1 MRKLLLFLI
10 LALTGCATYHPMPLD
25 KAAVN
30 RALTPPAMES
40 ISLKAAQIHHPL
52 LRPVNFDLRDGLSP
66 DEAAVLSVIANPRL
80 RALRD
85 QKGLA
90 QAQLIQAGILPNP
103 QFSYS
108 LDLPMAG
115 ATQGTV
121 KAYGLGLNWD
131 IVSLLTRSA
140 KMAAAR
146 NQAAKVDLDVAWQE
160 WQVAQAARLSVYR
173 LALLDRQ
180 VSVARDEE
188 KGLEDNVATVKR
200 ALDQGYVTIIN
211 LSAAQA
217 SLQKVH
223 LQVQTIEQQREQ
235 ERLALNQALGLP
247 PEKHVSLPV
256 HLEPP
261 SPQTLPSIKEIS
273 RDLEERRLDLLAL
286 KMGYQ
291 SQEERLRA
299 AIIAQVPKINIGFAH
314 ASDTTHVITTGF
326 AVTIDLPIFNRNQG
340 NIAIEKATRQKLFDE
355 YVSRLFT
362 ARADVARLLANMASL
377 SQQIKTTEKAIPTL
391 SSLVQTYY
399 QALLEGNA
407 DVISYYNAR
416 GELIARQIE
425 LLTLKRNLADQR
437 IALEIAAGEYLGDGT
452 NRAVSQ

>member
-1 MRKLLLFLI
+1 MFGLLLFLT
-10 LALTGCATYHPMPLD
+10 LTLTGCATYHPMPLD
-25 KAAVN
+25 KAAVD
-30 RALTPPAMES
+30 RALMPPALETIALEAS
-40 ISLKAAQIHHPL
+40 QIHHPL

-66 DEAAVLSVIANPRL
+66 DEAAILAVIANPQL

-85 QKGLA
+85 QKGLT

-121 KAYGLGLNWD
+121 KAYGLGLSWD
-131 IVSLLTRSA
+131 IVSLLNRGA

-146 NQAAKVDLDVAWQE
+146 NQAAAVDLDVAWQE
-160 WQVAQAARLSVYR
+160 WQVAQAARLHLYR

-180 VSVARDEE
+180 LAVARDEE

-217 SLQKVH
+217 LLQKVH
-223 LQVQTIEQQREQ
+223 LQVQNIEQHREQ

-247 PEKHVSLPV
+247 PEQRLALPA

-261 SPQTLPSIKEIS
+261 SLQTLPSLEEIS
-273 RDLEERRLDLLAL
+273 RDLETRRLDLLAL

-299 AIIAQVPKINIGFAH
+299 AILAQVPRINIGFAH

-355 YVSRLFT
+355 YISRLFT
-362 ARADVARLLANMASL
+362 ARVDVARLLANMASL
-377 SQQIKTTEKAIPTL
+377 SRQIKTTEKAIPTL
-391 SSLVQTYY
+391 SHLVRTYY
-399 QALLEGNA
+399 RALLEGNA

-416 GELIARQIE
+416 NELIARQIE
-425 LLTLKRNLADQR
+425 LLTLKRNLADQHV
-437 IALEIAAGEYLGDGT
+437 ALEIAAGEYLGSGERGT
-452 NRAVSQ
+452 SPK